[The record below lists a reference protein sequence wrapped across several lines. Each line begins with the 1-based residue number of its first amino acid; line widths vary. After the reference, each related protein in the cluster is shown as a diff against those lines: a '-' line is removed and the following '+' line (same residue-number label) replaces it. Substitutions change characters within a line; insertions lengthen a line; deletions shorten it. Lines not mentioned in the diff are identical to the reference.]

1 MFGLGRFEEV
11 RDRGRAALEASLE
24 IGLDVLQDHIELPVA
39 LSEAKLGEHASAC
52 ERLDRII
59 EKHHKMETDGL
70 PIGWAY
76 EERARIALWCGDQP
90 GFEHFAERCRKH
102 YKKSGGNRA
111 VAAKYERLIQE
122 GRHFGLVFSPG
133 LATSIASGNTTRA
146 TGTFGPATTRTHLG
160 DDDDLDVATVIES
173 GVES

>member
-1 MFGLGRFEEV
+1 MLGLGRFEEV
-11 RDRGRAALEASLE
+11 RERGRAALEASLE
-24 IGLDVLQDHIELPVA
+24 IGLDVLQDHMELPVA
-39 LSEAKLGEHASAC
+39 LAEAKLGEHASAC
-52 ERLDRII
+52 ARIDHII

-90 GFEHFAERCRKH
+90 GYEHFAERCRKH

-122 GRHFGLVFSPG
+122 GRHYGLVFSPG
-133 LATSIASGNTTRA
+133 LATSIGSANTRA
-146 TGTFGPATTRTHLG
+146 TGTFAPATTRTNMG
-160 DDDDLDVATVIES
+160 ADDDLDVATVIES
-173 GVES
+173 GSES